1 VEGALPSGDA
11 SYLYV
16 FTLNRPRPD
25 QVFRDPPVA
34 TLVRAPELFDPS
46 FLRSQLPPY
55 ARPQIFNTRALLDDN
70 LNVILHGEYC
80 LDIPDPYDMEREECH
95 ALVVNHTARTILL
108 DLPPS
113 ALGAPSNPA
122 GFTGVFASMVLHLDA
137 SNPGESRIVVDG
149 FRNTYADDNDSFR
162 VYLGVVDGN
171 GGVVTTLMGWGP
183 FDMPFYPQ
191 AGPQRG
197 GRHLMW
203 GKSEDN
209 DPERNNTRVYLSSLV
224 DGTSTEIGAGFADL
238 ESVGAASL
246 LSVAP
251 DHLLR
256 TAAPTYF
263 VKGWTTDG
271 TVVLPRAGTP
281 GFPPEDPDLAS
292 LNRLADPPP
301 GVTVPTGTS
310 CGWSFCSLWQVIE
323 DPDMLR

>member
-1 VEGALPSGDA
+1 
-11 SYLYV
+11 
-16 FTLNRPRPD
+16 
-25 QVFRDPPVA
+25 
-34 TLVRAPELFDPS
+34 
-46 FLRSQLPPY
+46 
-55 ARPQIFNTRALLDDN
+55 
-70 LNVILHGEYC
+70 
-80 LDIPDPYDMEREECH
+80 
-95 ALVVNHTARTILL
+95 
-108 DLPPS
+108 
-113 ALGAPSNPA
+113 
-122 GFTGVFASMVLHLDA
+122 
-137 SNPGESRIVVDG
+137 
-149 FRNTYADDNDSFR
+149 
-162 VYLGVVDGN
+162 
-171 GGVVTTLMGWGP
+171 
-183 FDMPFYPQ
+183 
-191 AGPQRG
+191 
-197 GRHLMW
+197 MW